1 MKTKHKAWAVGEPG
15 DLLRRQGQLCP
26 EETQNRLQVALE
38 TIDTLRGREQ
48 AADAEIGRLRG
59 ELNRERHKVRTLY
72 QRINA
77 IEKAETTP

>member
-1 MKTKHKAWAVGEPG
+1 MSCAM
-15 DLLRRQGQLCP
+15 DP

-59 ELNRERHKVRTLY
+59 ELNRERHKVRTLH
-72 QRINA
+72 QRIFA
-77 IEKAETTP
+77 IEKAEAKA

>member
-1 MKTKHKAWAVGEPG
+1 MSCAM
-15 DLLRRQGQLCP
+15 DP
-26 EETQNRLQVALE
+26 EETQNRLQVALD
-38 TIDTLRGREQ
+38 TIGKLRWQVE
-48 AADAEIGRLRG
+48 AAHAEIGRLRG

>member
-1 MKTKHKAWAVGEPG
+1 MSCAM
-15 DLLRRQGQLCP
+15 DP

-77 IEKAETTP
+77 IEKAEAKA